1 MDIFETFAG
10 HEEVLFGSDPTS
22 GLRAI
27 IAIHSTTLGPAL
39 GGTRFF
45 AYPSESDAITDVMRL
60 SEGMSYKAAVAS
72 LDLGGGKAVIIGDP
86 REIKS
91 ERLFRAYGRLIDSL
105 GGRYVTAEDVGTT
118 TADMELIARETR
130 HVTGLP
136 RARGGSGDPSPA
148 TALGVFHAMRA
159 ASASLWGD
167 PNLRGKRVAV
177 QGVGKVGGALVELLV
192 DAGATVAIADINTTE
207 VARLVE
213 VHGVSS
219 VAPDEILF
227 TECDI
232 LAPCAM
238 GAVLS
243 EASIP
248 LLSCDAV
255 VGSANNQLAEDKD
268 AERLAD
274 RDIVYVP
281 DFVAN
286 AGGIINIADEA
297 AGRNYSWDR
306 AIEVVKRIETT
317 VESILDRASVHSTT
331 PHAAATAIATERI
344 ASVASLP
351 MPPLQKGAHR

>member
-1 MDIFETFAG
+1 MDIFETFDG
-10 HEEVLFGSDPTS
+10 HEEVLFGSDPAS

-45 AYPSESDAITDVMRL
+45 AYPNETEAIVDVMRL
-60 SEGMSYKAAVAS
+60 SEGMSYKAAVS
-72 LDLGGGKAVIIGDP
+72 GLDLGGGKAVIIGDP
-86 REIKS
+86 RQLKS

-118 TADMELIARETR
+118 TGDMELIAKETR

-136 RARGGSGDPSPA
+136 QARGGSGDPSPA

-159 ASASLWGD
+159 AAASLWND
-167 PNLRGKRVAV
+167 PNLHGKRVAV
-177 QGVGKVGGALVELLV
+177 QGVGKVGGALVELLT
-192 DAGATVAIADINTTE
+192 DAGAHVIIADINAAE

-213 VHGVSS
+213 VHGVTS

-238 GAVLS
+238 GAVLTES
-243 EASIP
+243 TIP
-248 LLSCDAV
+248 LLMCEAV
-255 VGSANNQLAEDKD
+255 VGSANNQLGEDKD
-268 AERLAD
+268 AERLED
-274 RDIVYVP
+274 HEIVYVP

-297 AGRNYSWDR
+297 AGRTYSWDR

-317 VESILDRASVHSTT
+317 VDSILDRANDQATT
-331 PHAAATAIATERI
+331 PHAAAMAIATERI

-351 MPPLQKGAHR
+351 MPPLQKGSHR